1 LPEPERRPRFYL
13 LATVGFHLLC
23 LFKIQAV
30 HSRNMAK
37 KKKIPPESR
46 TPERRTPGKGVPI
59 RLRHYEALI
68 FITGAVTLSLEVL
81 ASRIMTPYFGVSLYI
96 WAGILSITLIFLAL
110 GYQLGG
116 LVSQRRQKEALQLSL
131 LAAPLWAALSI
142 VMATAVYPVVF
153 PFLATINL
161 IIASFLGG
169 IILLA
174 LPLVVLSAMNPLLI
188 ALARDANPEGDAGAG
203 RVFFISTVGSVAGV
217 VLTAF
222 LMIPHLTNFR
232 ALLWMSLGLGLVV
245 AVISLLQEIP
255 GPRKKRL
262 LWGCALVVLLS
273 GVLLAGQRAY
283 FRMLAGM
290 SDIGKNFEVL
300 AEYTSVFGNIKV
312 LEVYPEGQGRKPG
325 RAYLQDGIIQNMVTA
340 DGVILDHTGFMMR
353 LVEAYAPQ
361 AKNSL
366 VLGVAAGMIPR
377 ALHRQGGK
385 VTAVE
390 INPNSL
396 TAATKFF
403 DFDPKG
409 IEVLVEDA
417 RTFVRRHNVPAYDL
431 VVTDLFHG
439 DCTPDYLLTV
449 EFFREVKACLQP
461 GGVVIINTYFDPA
474 NEAANETILATV
486 GAVFPYLLELRSPSS
501 AGLVESACMV
511 AANVPLD
518 PQVAVNLA
526 DQESMPPKD
535 YQTLKAARLVTPA
548 MLKNPR
554 VVSDDHNIFSILFA
568 SSQLRY
574 RSQFNKLPPNLL
586 VN

>member
-1 LPEPERRPRFYL
+1 
-13 LATVGFHLLC
+13 
-23 LFKIQAV
+23 
-30 HSRNMAK
+30 MAK
-37 KKKIPPESR
+37 KKKITPEGKPPEKGRPEGR
-46 TPERRTPGKGVPI
+46 TPETGPPV
-59 RLRHYEALI
+59 RLRQFEALI

-116 LVSQRRQKEALQLSL
+116 RFSLRRGKEALSYSL
-131 LAAPLWAALSI
+131 LAAPLWAGFSI
-142 VMATAVYPVVF
+142 VAAAAVYPMVF

-161 IIASFLGG
+161 IVASFLGG

-188 ALARDANPEGDAGAG
+188 ALARDLNPEGDAGAG

-245 AVISLLQEIP
+245 AGMSLAQEIP
-255 GPRKKRL
+255 GNRKKML
-262 LWGCALVVLLS
+262 LGGCALIVILS
-273 GVLLAGQRAY
+273 VVLLAGQRAY
-283 FRMLAGM
+283 FKMLSGM
-290 SDIGKNFEVL
+290 SEIGQNFEVL
-300 AEYTSVFGNIKV
+300 AEYTSVFGNIKI
-312 LEVYPEGQGRKPG
+312 LEVRPEGEGRKPA
-325 RAYLQDGIIQNMVTA
+325 RAYLQDGIIQNMITA
-340 DGVILDHTGFMMR
+340 EGVILDHTGFMMR
-353 LVEAYAPQ
+353 LVEAYAPDTR
-361 AKNSL
+361 NSL

-377 ALHRQGGK
+377 ALHRRGGK

-396 TAATKFF
+396 TAATEFF
-403 DFDPKG
+403 EFDPKG
-409 IEVLVEDA
+409 IEVHVEDA
-417 RTFVRRHNVPAYDL
+417 RTFVRRHQQPAYDL
-431 VVTDLFHG
+431 VITDLFHG

-449 EFFREVKACLQP
+449 EFFREVKACLLP
-461 GGVVIINTYFDPA
+461 RGVVVINTYFDPA

-501 AGLVESACMV
+501 GGLVSSACMV
-511 AANVPLD
+511 AANAPLS
-518 PQVAVNLA
+518 PEKAISLA
-526 DQESMPPKD
+526 DKGPMPPKD

-548 MLKNPR
+548 MLQESR

-574 RSQFNKLPPNLL
+574 RSQFNKLPANLL

>member
-1 LPEPERRPRFYL
+1 
-13 LATVGFHLLC
+13 
-23 LFKIQAV
+23 
-30 HSRNMAK
+30 MAK
-37 KKKIPPESR
+37 KKKITPESK
-46 TPERRTPGKGVPI
+46 TPERGTPV
-59 RLRHYEALI
+59 RLKQYEALI

-116 LVSQRRQKEALQLSL
+116 QFSQRRRKEELQLSM

-142 VMATAVYPVVF
+142 VIATAVYPVVF
-153 PFLATINL
+153 PLLATINL
-161 IIASFLGG
+161 IVASFLGG

-217 VLTAF
+217 ILTAF

-232 ALLWMSLGLGLVV
+232 ALLWMSLGLGVVV
-245 AVISLLQEIP
+245 AGISLLNQDLP
-255 GPRKKRL
+255 GGRKKRL
-262 LWGCALVVLLS
+262 LCGCVLIVLLS
-273 GVLLAGQRAY
+273 GILLAGQRAY
-283 FRMLAGM
+283 FKMLAGLN
-290 SDIGKNFEVL
+290 DIGKNFEVL
-300 AEYTSVFGNIKV
+300 AEYTSVFGNIKI
-312 LEVYPEGQGRKPG
+312 LEAYPEGAGRKPG

-340 DGVILDHTGFMMR
+340 DGHVLDHTGFMMR
-353 LVEAYAPQ
+353 LVEAYAPAAQ
-361 AKNSL
+361 NSL
-366 VLGVAAGMIPR
+366 VLGVAAGLIPR
-377 ALHRQGGK
+377 ALQRRGGK

-396 TAATKFF
+396 AAATEFF
-403 DFDPKG
+403 DFDPQG
-409 IEVLVEDA
+409 IEVHVEDA
-417 RTFVRRHNVPAYDL
+417 RTFVRRHPRSAYDL
-431 VVTDLFHG
+431 VIADLFHG

-449 EFFREVKACLQP
+449 EFFREVQACLQP

-474 NEAANETILATV
+474 NEPANATILATV
-486 GAVFPYLLELRSPSS
+486 AAVFPHVLELRSPSS

-511 AANVPLD
+511 AAAVPLS
-518 PQVAVNLA
+518 PEVAINLA
-526 DQESMPPKD
+526 DRGSMPPKD
-535 YQTLKAARLVTPA
+535 YQTLKAARVVDRA
-548 MLKNPR
+548 MLKDTSP
-554 VVSDDHNIFSILFA
+554 VSDDHNIFSILFA

>member
-1 LPEPERRPRFYL
+1 
-13 LATVGFHLLC
+13 
-23 LFKIQAV
+23 
-30 HSRNMAK
+30 MAK
-37 KKKIPPESR
+37 KKKITPESR
-46 TPERRTPGKGVPI
+46 TPEGKAPDQGTPV
-59 RLRHYEALI
+59 RLKQYEALI

-116 LVSQRRQKEALQLSL
+116 IFSRSRQKEQLQLSL

-142 VMATAVYPVVF
+142 VVATAVYPVVF
-153 PFLATINL
+153 PMLATINL
-161 IIASFLGG
+161 IVASFLGG

-222 LMIPHLTNFR
+222 VIIPHLTNFR
-232 ALLWMSLGLGLVV
+232 ALLWMSLGLGLAV
-245 AVISLLQEIP
+245 AAVSLLTRDLS
-255 GPRKKRL
+255 GGRRKRL
-262 LWGCALVVLLS
+262 LCGCAVVILLGGS
-273 GVLLAGQRAY
+273 LLAAQRAY
-283 FRMLAGM
+283 FKMLAGL

-312 LEVYPEGQGRKPG
+312 LEAYPEGQGREPG

-340 DGVILDHTGFMMR
+340 DGTILDHTEFMMR
-353 LVEAYAPQ
+353 LIDAYAPNAQ
-361 AKNSL
+361 NSL
-366 VLGVAAGMIPR
+366 VLGVAAGMLPR
-377 ALHRQGGK
+377 YLQRRGGK

-396 TAATKFF
+396 AAATKYF
-403 DFDPKG
+403 DFDPRG
-409 IEVLVEDA
+409 MEVHVEDA
-417 RTFVRRHNVPAYDL
+417 RTFVRRRQFPAYDL
-431 VVTDLFHG
+431 VITDLFNG

-449 EFFREVKACLQP
+449 EYFRELQNCLQP

-474 NEAANETILATV
+474 NEKADDTILATV
-486 GAVFPYLLELRSPSS
+486 AAVFPAVLELRSPPSQGLVSS
-501 AGLVESACMV
+501 ACLVASSAPLSPEV
-511 AANVPLD
+511 ALEM
-518 PQVAVNLA
+518 A
-526 DQESMPPKD
+526 DQEPMPKKD
-535 YQTLKAARLVTPA
+535 YETLKAARLVNRALLKETP
-548 MLKNPR
+548 
-554 VVSDDHNIFSILFA
+554 VSDDHNIFSILFA
-568 SSQLRY
+568 ASQLRY

>member
-1 LPEPERRPRFYL
+1 M
-13 LATVGFHLLC
+13 HLG
-23 LFKIQAV
+23 K
-30 HSRNMAK
+30 MAK
-37 KKKIPPESR
+37 KKKLTPESR
-46 TPERRTPGKGVPI
+46 APEMGAAKRGAPA
-59 RLRHYEALI
+59 RLRQYEALI

-116 LVSQRRQKEALQLSL
+116 RFSQRRGKVELQLSM
-131 LAAPLWAALSI
+131 LAAPLWAGLSI
-142 VMATAVYPVVF
+142 VAAAALYPVVF

-161 IIASFLGG
+161 IVASFLGG

-188 ALARDANPEGDAGAG
+188 ALARDLNPEGDAGAG

-217 VLTAF
+217 ILTAF
-222 LMIPHLTNFR
+222 LIIPHLTNFR

-245 AVISLLQEIP
+245 AGITFVQEIP
-255 GPRKKRL
+255 APRKKRL
-262 LWGCALVVLLS
+262 LGGCAVIVLLS
-273 GVLLAGQRAY
+273 AGLLASQRAY
-283 FRMLAGM
+283 FKMLAGM

-312 LEVYPEGQGRKPG
+312 LEVYPEGQGRKPA
-325 RAYLQDGIIQNMVTA
+325 RAYLQDGIIQNMVTE

-353 LVEAYAPQ
+353 LVEAYAPK

-396 TAATKFF
+396 TAATKYF
-403 DFDPKG
+403 DFDPQG
-409 IEVLVEDA
+409 IEVHVEDA
-417 RTFVRRHNVPAYDL
+417 RTFVRRHNTPAYDL
-431 VVTDLFHG
+431 VITDLFHG

-449 EFFREVKACLQP
+449 EFFREVKACLNP
-461 GGVVIINTYFDPA
+461 GGVVIINTYFDPN

-486 GAVFPYLLELRSPSS
+486 GAAFPYLLDLRSPSS
-501 AGLVESACMV
+501 GGLVESACMV
-511 AANVPLD
+511 AANEPLS
-518 PQVAVNLA
+518 PEKAIKLA
-526 DQESMPPKD
+526 DQGPMPRKD
-535 YQTLKAARLVTPA
+535 YQTLKAARLITPA
-548 MLKNPR
+548 LLKNPQ

>member
-1 LPEPERRPRFYL
+1 
-13 LATVGFHLLC
+13 
-23 LFKIQAV
+23 
-30 HSRNMAK
+30 MAK
-37 KKKIPPESR
+37 KKKITPEGKPPEKGRPEGR
-46 TPERRTPGKGVPI
+46 TPETGPPV
-59 RLRHYEALI
+59 RLRQFEALI

-116 LVSQRRQKEALQLSL
+116 RFSLRRGKEALSYSL
-131 LAAPLWAALSI
+131 LAAPLWAGFSI
-142 VMATAVYPVVF
+142 VAAAAVYPMVF

-161 IIASFLGG
+161 IVASFLGG

-188 ALARDANPEGDAGAG
+188 ALARDLNPEGDAGAG

-245 AVISLLQEIP
+245 AGMSLAQEIP
-255 GPRKKRL
+255 GNRKKML
-262 LWGCALVVLLS
+262 LGGCALIVILS
-273 GVLLAGQRAY
+273 VVLLAGQRAY
-283 FRMLAGM
+283 FKMLAGM
-290 SDIGKNFEVL
+290 SDIGQNFEVL
-300 AEYTSVFGNIKV
+300 AEYTSVFGNIKI
-312 LEVYPEGQGRKPG
+312 LEVRPEGEGRKPA
-325 RAYLQDGIIQNMVTA
+325 RAYLQDGIIQNMITA
-340 DGVILDHTGFMMR
+340 EGVILDHTGFMMR
-353 LVEAYAPQ
+353 LVEAYAPDTR
-361 AKNSL
+361 NSL

-377 ALHRQGGK
+377 ALHRRGGK

-396 TAATKFF
+396 TAATEFF
-403 DFDPKG
+403 EFDPKG
-409 IEVLVEDA
+409 IEVHVEDA
-417 RTFVRRHNVPAYDL
+417 RTFVRRHQQPAYDL
-431 VVTDLFHG
+431 VITDLFHG

-449 EFFREVKACLQP
+449 EFFREVKACLLP
-461 GGVVIINTYFDPA
+461 GGVVVINTYFDPA

-501 AGLVESACMV
+501 GGLVSSACMV
-511 AANVPLD
+511 AANAPLS
-518 PQVAVNLA
+518 PEKAISLA
-526 DQESMPPKD
+526 DKGPMPAKD

-548 MLKNPR
+548 MLQESR

-574 RSQFNKLPPNLL
+574 RSQFNKLPANLL

>member
-1 LPEPERRPRFYL
+1 
-13 LATVGFHLLC
+13 
-23 LFKIQAV
+23 
-30 HSRNMAK
+30 MAK
-37 KKKIPPESR
+37 KKKITPEGKPPEKGRPEGR
-46 TPERRTPGKGVPI
+46 TPETGPPV
-59 RLRHYEALI
+59 RLRQFEALI

-116 LVSQRRQKEALQLSL
+116 RFSLRRGKEALSYSL
-131 LAAPLWAALSI
+131 LAAPLWAGFSI
-142 VMATAVYPVVF
+142 VAAAAVYPMVF

-161 IIASFLGG
+161 IVASFLGG

-188 ALARDANPEGDAGAG
+188 ALARDLNPEGDAGAG

-245 AVISLLQEIP
+245 AGMSLAQEIP
-255 GPRKKRL
+255 GNRKKML
-262 LWGCALVVLLS
+262 LGGCALIVILS
-273 GVLLAGQRAY
+273 VVLLAGQRAY
-283 FRMLAGM
+283 FKMLAGM
-290 SDIGKNFEVL
+290 SEIGQNFEVL
-300 AEYTSVFGNIKV
+300 AEYTSVFGNIKI
-312 LEVYPEGQGRKPG
+312 LEVRPEGEGRKPA
-325 RAYLQDGIIQNMVTA
+325 RAYLQDGIIQNMITA
-340 DGVILDHTGFMMR
+340 EGVILDHTGFMMR
-353 LVEAYAPQ
+353 LVEAYAPDTR
-361 AKNSL
+361 NSL

-377 ALHRQGGK
+377 ALHRRGGK

-396 TAATKFF
+396 TAATEFF
-403 DFDPKG
+403 EFDPKG
-409 IEVLVEDA
+409 IEVHVEDA
-417 RTFVRRHNVPAYDL
+417 RTFVRRHQQPAYDL
-431 VVTDLFHG
+431 VITDLFHG

-449 EFFREVKACLQP
+449 EFFREVKACLLP
-461 GGVVIINTYFDPA
+461 GGVVVINTYFDPA

-501 AGLVESACMV
+501 GGLVSSACMV
-511 AANVPLD
+511 AANAPLS
-518 PQVAVNLA
+518 PEKAISLA
-526 DQESMPPKD
+526 DKGPMPAKD

-548 MLKNPR
+548 MLQESR

-574 RSQFNKLPPNLL
+574 RSQFNKLPANLL

>member
-1 LPEPERRPRFYL
+1 
-13 LATVGFHLLC
+13 
-23 LFKIQAV
+23 
-30 HSRNMAK
+30 MAK
-37 KKKIPPESR
+37 KKKIAPES
-46 TPERRTPGKGVPI
+46 GAPI
-59 RLRHYEALI
+59 RLKQYEVLI

-116 LVSQRRQKEALQLSL
+116 QISQRRRKEELQLSM
-131 LAAPLWAALSI
+131 LAAPLWAAVSI
-142 VMATAVYPVVF
+142 VVATAVYPVVF
-153 PFLATINL
+153 PLLATINL
-161 IIASFLGG
+161 IVASFLGG

-188 ALARDANPEGDAGAG
+188 ALARDARPEGDAGAG

-217 VLTAF
+217 ILTAF

-232 ALLWMSLGLGLVV
+232 ALLWLSLGLGLVV
-245 AVISLLQEIP
+245 AGISLLNEDLP
-255 GPRKKRL
+255 GRRKKRL
-262 LWGCALVVLLS
+262 LCGCALIVLLS
-273 GVLLAGQRAY
+273 GALLAGQRAY
-283 FRMLAGM
+283 FKMLAGM

-300 AEYTSVFGNIKV
+300 AEYTSVFGNIKILAV
-312 LEVYPEGQGRKPG
+312 HPEGEGRKPA

-340 DGVILDHTGFMMR
+340 DGAVLDHTGFMMR
-353 LVEAYAPQ
+353 LVEAYAPK

-377 ALHRQGGK
+377 ALQRRGGK

-396 TAATKFF
+396 TAATEFF

-409 IEVLVEDA
+409 IEVHVEDA
-417 RTFVRRHNVPAYDL
+417 RTFVRRQQRPAYDL

-449 EFFREVKACLQP
+449 EFFREVQACLQP

-474 NEAANETILATV
+474 NEPANATILATV
-486 GAVFPYLLELRSPSS
+486 AAVFPHVLELRSPSS
-501 AGLVESACMV
+501 AGLVSSACMV
-511 AANVPLD
+511 AANVPLS
-518 PQVAVNLA
+518 PEVAIKMA
-526 DQESMPPKD
+526 DRGSMPTKD
-535 YQTLKAARLVTPA
+535 YQTLKAARVVDRG
-548 MLKNPR
+548 MLKDSRP
-554 VVSDDHNIFSILFA
+554 VSDDHNIFSILFA

>member
-1 LPEPERRPRFYL
+1 
-13 LATVGFHLLC
+13 
-23 LFKIQAV
+23 
-30 HSRNMAK
+30 MAK
-37 KKKIPPESR
+37 KKKITPEGKPPEKGRPEGR
-46 TPERRTPGKGVPI
+46 TPETGPPV
-59 RLRHYEALI
+59 RLRQFEALI

-116 LVSQRRQKEALQLSL
+116 RFSLRRGKEALSYSL
-131 LAAPLWAALSI
+131 LAAPLWAGFSI
-142 VMATAVYPVVF
+142 VAAAAVYPMVF

-161 IIASFLGG
+161 IVASFLGG

-188 ALARDANPEGDAGAG
+188 ALARDLNPEGDAGAG

-245 AVISLLQEIP
+245 AGMSLAQEIP
-255 GPRKKRL
+255 GNRKKML
-262 LWGCALVVLLS
+262 LGGCALIVILS
-273 GVLLAGQRAY
+273 VVLLAGQRAY
-283 FRMLAGM
+283 FKMLAGM
-290 SDIGKNFEVL
+290 SDIGQNFEVL
-300 AEYTSVFGNIKV
+300 AEYTSVFGNIKI
-312 LEVYPEGQGRKPG
+312 LEVRPEGEGRKPA
-325 RAYLQDGIIQNMVTA
+325 RAYLQDGIIQNMITA
-340 DGVILDHTGFMMR
+340 EGVILDHTGFMMR
-353 LVEAYAPQ
+353 LVEAYAPDTR
-361 AKNSL
+361 NSL

-377 ALHRQGGK
+377 ALHRRGGK

-396 TAATKFF
+396 TAATEFF
-403 DFDPKG
+403 EFDPKG
-409 IEVLVEDA
+409 IEVHVEDA
-417 RTFVRRHNVPAYDL
+417 RTFVRRHQQPAYDL
-431 VVTDLFHG
+431 VITDLFHG

-449 EFFREVKACLQP
+449 EFFREVKACLLP
-461 GGVVIINTYFDPA
+461 RGVVVINTYFDPA

-501 AGLVESACMV
+501 GGLVSSACMV
-511 AANVPLD
+511 AANAPLS
-518 PQVAVNLA
+518 PEKAISLA
-526 DQESMPPKD
+526 DKGPMPPKD

-548 MLKNPR
+548 MLQESR

-574 RSQFNKLPPNLL
+574 RSQFNKLPANLL